1 MGRLTARR
9 RVRRVDTRAVG
20 TGAAPAGPAWSDA
33 VDQVAVEEPLELRL
47 NGESLAVTMRTP
59 GHDVELAHGLLYAE
73 GLIAAAA
80 DVAMARYCPGAG
92 VDLTT
97 GAAVTGP
104 NSYNVLDV
112 TLADGL
118 APVGRGMR
126 ALVTSSAC
134 GVCGTRAIAD
144 LLAGGLPDLRD
155 DPTSFAAR
163 LLAGL
168 PDRLRDGQR
177 VFGATGGV
185 HAAALCSADGTPLVV
200 REDVGRHN
208 AVDKAVGWALLGGRL
223 PGRGLALVVSGRASY
238 ELVQKAVRA
247 RVPLLVA
254 VSAPSSL
261 AVDLAESAGLTL
273 VAFTREGRFTAYTH
287 ADRITG

>member
-1 MGRLTARR
+1 MGRLTSRR
-9 RVRRVDTRAVG
+9 RVRRADTRAAE
-20 TGAAPAGPAWSDA
+20 TAAGPAGPAWSDA
-33 VDQVAVEEPLELRL
+33 VDRVAVEEPLELRL

-73 GLIAAAA
+73 GLIAEIA
-80 DVAMARYCPGAG
+80 DVATARYCPGAG
-92 VDLTT
+92 FDLTAGT
-97 GAAVTGP
+97 PTAGA

-112 TLADGL
+112 TLAEGS
-118 APVGRGMR
+118 APVTRGMR

-144 LLAGGLPDLRD
+144 LLAGELPDLRD
-155 DPTSFAAR
+155 DRTSFGAR

-177 VFGATGGV
+177 VFGSTGGV
-185 HAAALCSADGTPLVV
+185 HAAGLYSADGTPWVV

-208 AVDKAVGWALLGGRL
+208 AVDKALGWAFLGGRL

-273 VAFTREGRFTAYTH
+273 VAFTREGRFTAYAH
-287 ADRITG
+287 AERISG